1 LRTGLHAWRSP
12 DPARHRDEQ
21 LELSH
26 RQTQRTTV
34 GEHEPIAGL
43 ISRSPAYSVSALWG
57 RPATFA
63 TVSRFALRQGCKVVI
78 GPQKNVK
85 ALRSPRRRNI
95 LAPMSF
101 LSRSAD
107 PVLMSLVEEAG
118 RNVQRSGLLLRDLL
132 VDYPEHATLASDLKV
147 CEQEGDRITH
157 DIIHR
162 LAAGRVRAPF
172 SAGDGYSLATALDDI
187 VDHAEQAAAQ
197 LGLYGVEAPM
207 EQSVEFADVLVG
219 AGEQIAQALRALRT
233 GTELG
238 PHLVEIHRLENE
250 GDRLQRDG
258 VASLFAGGIDP
269 MVVIRWKDIF
279 ESLEA
284 AVDACETVAHV
295 LEGITLK
302 QRHGRG

>member
-1 LRTGLHAWRSP
+1 
-12 DPARHRDEQ
+12 
-21 LELSH
+21 
-26 RQTQRTTV
+26 
-34 GEHEPIAGL
+34 
-43 ISRSPAYSVSALWG
+43 
-57 RPATFA
+57 
-63 TVSRFALRQGCKVVI
+63 
-78 GPQKNVK
+78 VK
-85 ALRSPRRRNI
+85 AIARAPVVNI
-95 LAPMSF
+95 LAPMS
-101 LSRSAD
+101 LLRRGVDST
-107 PVLMSLVEEAG
+107 LMGLVEESG
-118 RNVQRSGLLLRDLL
+118 RNVQRCGLLLHDLL
-132 VDYPEHATLASDLKV
+132 VDYPERAALARDLKV

-162 LAAGRVRAPF
+162 LAGRGRVRAPF
-172 SAGDGYSLATALDDI
+172 DAGDGYALATALDDI
-187 VDHAEQAAAQ
+187 VDHSEQVAAQ

-207 EQSVEFADVLVG
+207 EQAVEFADVLVG
-219 AGEQIAQALRALRT
+219 AGEQIAQALRGLRT
-233 GTELG
+233 GTELA

-302 QRHGRG
+302 QRRRPF

>member
-1 LRTGLHAWRSP
+1 MSLLRRS
-12 DPARHRDEQ
+12 
-21 LELSH
+21 
-26 RQTQRTTV
+26 V
-34 GEHEPIAGL
+34 
-43 ISRSPAYSVSALWG
+43 
-57 RPATFA
+57 
-63 TVSRFALRQGCKVVI
+63 
-78 GPQKNVK
+78 
-85 ALRSPRRRNI
+85 
-95 LAPMSF
+95 
-101 LSRSAD
+101 D

-132 VDYPEHATLASDLKV
+132 VDYPEHATLARDLKV

-162 LAAGRVRAPF
+162 LAGGRVRAPF
-172 SAGDGYSLATALDDI
+172 DAGDGYALATALDDI

-302 QRHGRG
+302 QRRRRA

>member
-1 LRTGLHAWRSP
+1 MNFAARTQDG
-12 DPARHRDEQ
+12 
-21 LELSH
+21 
-26 RQTQRTTV
+26 T
-34 GEHEPIAGL
+34 
-43 ISRSPAYSVSALWG
+43 
-57 RPATFA
+57 
-63 TVSRFALRQGCKVVI
+63 
-78 GPQKNVK
+78 
-85 ALRSPRRRNI
+85 
-95 LAPMSF
+95 
-101 LSRSAD
+101 
-107 PVLMSLVEEAG
+107 LMELVEEAG
-118 RNVQRSGLLLRDLL
+118 RNVQRSGLLLNDLL
-132 VDYPEHATLASDLKV
+132 KDYPERAPLAQDLKV

-162 LAAGRVRAPF
+162 LAGRGRVRAPF
-172 SAGDGYSLATALDDI
+172 DAGDGYALATALDDI
-187 VDHAEQAAAQ
+187 VDHSEHVGAQ

-207 EQSVEFADVLVG
+207 EQAVEFTEVLVG

-250 GDRLQRDG
+250 GDRLQRDA

-302 QRHGRG
+302 QRRTRRRR

>member
-1 LRTGLHAWRSP
+1 
-12 DPARHRDEQ
+12 
-21 LELSH
+21 
-26 RQTQRTTV
+26 
-34 GEHEPIAGL
+34 
-43 ISRSPAYSVSALWG
+43 
-57 RPATFA
+57 
-63 TVSRFALRQGCKVVI
+63 
-78 GPQKNVK
+78 
-85 ALRSPRRRNI
+85 
-95 LAPMSF
+95 MSF
-101 LSRSAD
+101 LRPRPD
-107 PVLMSLVEEAG
+107 TELMALVEESG

-132 VDYPEHATLASDLKV
+132 VDYPEHAALARDLKV

-162 LAAGRVRAPF
+162 LATRGRTRAPF
-172 SAGDGYSLATALDDI
+172 DSRDGYALATALDDI
-187 VDHAEQAAAQ
+187 VDHSENVAAQ
-197 LGLYGVEAPM
+197 LTLYGVEATM
-207 EQSVEFADVLVG
+207 EQAVEFTEVLVG
-219 AGEQIAQALRALRT
+219 AGEQIAQALRCLRT

-302 QRHGRG
+302 QRR